1 MRWWWCKHD
10 KPFDE
15 QQDRDIVIA
24 LEQRRRADR
33 AKDRAIEQNERLEE
47 LTDEFTRALR
57 RSFRGR
63 HA

>member
-1 MRWWWCKHD
+1 MKWLKHRD
-10 KPFDE
+10 TSYED
-15 QQDRDIVIA
+15 QQSQDIIIA

-33 AKDRAIEQNERLEE
+33 AKDRAIEQADRLEE
-47 LTDEFTRALR
+47 LSDEFTQAMR